1 MRYELIVGVQGSE
14 KKPLNP
20 ILGEQFIGKWVG
32 EEGETILQSE
42 QVSHHPPVTGTCG
55 VWVSGECKD
64 RG

>member
-55 VWVSGECKD
+55 F
-64 RG
+64 